1 MRTTF
6 TVHPAA
12 VLQADKTQE
21 EECGKLEKLAA
32 MLALLGTRGASAS
45 TGNEQNSA
53 LVPDTGSALTADAPG
68 VELGLESQTPFAGST
83 AIDGAASAGPL
94 TQAEASA
101 SAGAVSEASD
111 AAGTSTDASPQRA
124 PDAITFLRFLD
135 TSKVKHGCNNYENL
149 FSFYFDNPRTML
161 EDGFTFMKNDEDFQ
175 NKEFQLRLATKILK
189 GSALTFGILVLYM
202 VKGTIYSK
210 LKRSGAIVADAF
222 WGREDLTFKQKI
234 RRVVEEAT
242 GETYP
247 EEEKDD
253 ENVDK
258 SRTVEEEFLPEV
270 EEAFK
275 KVTDKLMMI

>member
-21 EECGKLEKLAA
+21 EECGKLKELAA
-32 MLALLGTRGASAS
+32 MLALLSAHGASAS
-45 TGNEQNSA
+45 TGNKQNSA

-68 VELGLESQTPFAGST
+68 VDFGLESPPFAGSM
-83 AIDGAASAGPL
+83 AIDAAASAGPL
-94 TQAEASA
+94 TQAEPSA

-242 GETYP
+242 GETYF
-247 EEEKDD
+247 EEENDFPKEKDPQTKA
-253 ENVDK
+253 EYAEYVRK
-258 SRTVEEEFLPEV
+258 
-270 EEAFK
+270 AFEK
-275 KVTDKLMMI
+275 TKMMLL